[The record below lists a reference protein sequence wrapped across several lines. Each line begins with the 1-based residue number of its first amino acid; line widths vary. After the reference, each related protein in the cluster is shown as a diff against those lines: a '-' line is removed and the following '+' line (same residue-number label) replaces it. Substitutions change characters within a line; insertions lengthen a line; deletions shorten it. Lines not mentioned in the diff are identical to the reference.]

1 MPSIINSSTSSGLIT
16 TGSTDGSLALQ
27 TGGTTALTISSAQVV
42 NFVNSF
48 TVAGSPLASSAMTL
62 ITTTTAS
69 ASSSVD
75 FTGLSATYKNYVVM
89 ITNCVLSVSNEYLAI
104 RTSIDNGSTFVS
116 AAASYAYR
124 NMKSQQSAVSS
135 VGSES
140 STYMGATVSFY
151 TSNTANNGGINGSIT
166 IANPSNASATNM
178 YGTFSSWESTT
189 MGLITFSGVTIST
202 SGAVNAVRFYP
213 LSGNITSGTF
223 KLYGIS

>member
-1 MPSIINSSTSSGLIT
+1 MAVIITGSNTPTAGGITYGDGTTYANTAAGTSGQLLQSNGASAPTWTTPSSG
-16 TGSTDGSLALQ
+16 
-27 TGGTTALTISSAQVV
+27 
-42 NFVNSF
+42 
-48 TVAGSPLASSAMTL
+48 AMTL

-89 ITNCVLSVSNEYLAI
+89 ITNCVLSVNSEYLAI

-124 NMKSQQSAVSS
+124 NMKSQQGAVSS

-178 YGTFSSWESTT
+178 YGTFSSWEGTT

-213 LSGNITSGTF
+213 LTGNITSGTF